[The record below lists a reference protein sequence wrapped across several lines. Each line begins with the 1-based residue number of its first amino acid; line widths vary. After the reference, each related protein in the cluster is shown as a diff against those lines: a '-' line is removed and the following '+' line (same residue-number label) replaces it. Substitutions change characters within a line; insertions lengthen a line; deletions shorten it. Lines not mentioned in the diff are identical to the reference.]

1 MLRVAIDFDGTIV
14 ENCYPQIGKPK
25 LFAFETLKGL
35 QEKGILLILWTVRS
49 GSQLDQA
56 VEFCR
61 ANGVEFYAVNKNHP
75 DEVLVPDTP
84 RKLDVDIYVDDR
96 NVGGFIGWGEVW
108 NSITNEKID
117 SKMLDKYATKR
128 RFRGFLSFLNK

>member
-14 ENCYPQIGKPK
+14 ENCFPQIGKPK
-25 LFAFETLKGL
+25 LFAFETLKAL
-35 QEKGILLILWTVRS
+35 QDKGILLILWTVRS
-49 GSQLDQA
+49 GSLLDQA

-61 ANGVEFYAVNKNHP
+61 TNGVEFYAVNKNHP
-75 DEVLVPDTP
+75 DELVEPDTP

-117 SKMLDKYATKR
+117 SDMLEKYAQKR
-128 RFRGFLSFLNK
+128 KFRGLRSIFHK